1 VLLTGSGSSFE
12 ARVLIS
18 PPGSV
23 DNRRYGEKSSER
35 LARRNGYRG
44 LAIVIAENRDGLEV
58 PRLLPG
64 RPESRKVLR
73 IPDEPLIGRVSA
85 TEYFQG
91 AFGQKAALSAIEP

>member
-18 PPGSV
+18 PAGSV

-35 LARRNGYRG
+35 LAKRNGYHG
-44 LAIVIAENRDGLEV
+44 LAIVLAENRDGLEIR
-58 PRLLPG
+58 RLPPG

-73 IPDEPLIGRVSA
+73 IPEEPLIGRVSA
-85 TEYFQG
+85 AS
-91 AFGQKAALSAIEP
+91 AFGQKAAPSPIEP